1 MKPHCKFVALL
12 GAIVMAVAGCT
23 DVPSESSALAPTLAK
38 GGGKGPP
45 SGGADTKL
53 TVTLPTMVDAA
64 TPNAI
69 LHDGSPDYTDGEC
82 KVLAIWQDTF
92 ADDPNDEDGMTTRLR
107 FRPFDGSKKKLRN
120 CSSIRFANLDVG
132 LIFVHTGPGNSDHIG
147 EVSLGSGYSNL
158 GEIRVADVQETASVG
173 LGRATLNTDLCLDEG
188 GAGPG
193 MRFNP
198 AQFPGSTKLSI
209 ESIGPRKWLVRS
221 QANPDDNRAWC
232 ETTSGDT
239 LLLHVNL
246 AFEVEE
252 IS

>member
-1 MKPHCKFVALL
+1 MKPHWKLLTLL
-12 GAIVMAVAGCT
+12 GASVLAVAACT
-23 DVPSESSALAPTLAK
+23 DAPTESAALAPTLMK

-45 SGGADTKL
+45 NGGADVTL
-53 TVTLPTMVDAA
+53 TVTLLEMVDAA
-64 TPNAI
+64 QNAI
-69 LHDGSPDYTDGEC
+69 QHDGLPTYTDGEC
-82 KVLAIWQDTF
+82 KVVAIWQDTF

-120 CSSIRFANLDVG
+120 CSSIRSANLDVG
-132 LIFVHTGPGNSDHIG
+132 LIFVHTGPGDSDHMG
-147 EVSLGSGYSNL
+147 EVSLGSGDSNL